1 MIFKLQT
8 SSYFY
13 SEDYKD
19 YKELGFTFTPFRRT
33 GEYSFII
40 EGEPTV
46 TLNTLEEL
54 VEFEETWG
62 SLVFTG
68 DTIEIYDGYRE

>member
-13 SEDYKD
+13 SEEQED
-19 YKELGFTFTPFRRT
+19 YKELGFTFTPYET
-33 GEYSFII
+33 GQFAFIM
-40 EGEPTV
+40 EGEPTI
-46 TLNTLEEL
+46 TLSTLEEL

-62 SLVFTG
+62 SLVFMG

>member
-13 SEDYKD
+13 SEEQED
-19 YKELGFTFTPFRRT
+19 YKELGFTFTPYET
-33 GEYSFII
+33 GFIM
-40 EGEPTV
+40 EGEPTI
-46 TLNTLEEL
+46 TLSTLEEL

-62 SLVFTG
+62 HLVFKG